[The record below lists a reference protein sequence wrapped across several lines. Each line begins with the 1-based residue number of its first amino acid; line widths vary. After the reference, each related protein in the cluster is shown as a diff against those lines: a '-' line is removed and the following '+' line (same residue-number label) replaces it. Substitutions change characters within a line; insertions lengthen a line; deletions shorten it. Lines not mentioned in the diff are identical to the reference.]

1 MKSNIYEKFAEVLV
15 EVGVNLQPGEVA
27 VIQAETEHR
36 DLVRELARVCYR
48 KGARYVRVEYEDDEL
63 NRIRAQESRAE
74 YLETFPQWLFDY
86 RRAYGEDDT
95 CVICLRTPQL
105 DLGTE
110 TGEQLQVVQDVE
122 RRCQEGFQMAV
133 AGGEV
138 SIVKTVVPGAS
149 WARLVYP
156 ELEEDEALSR
166 LWENFIRICRLDQDD
181 PVAAWREHQ
190 RRIQEKRTRL
200 DSLGLYTLYLEGP
213 GTKLT
218 VRLVQGGKWIGGCVE
233 NTRTGQLYV
242 PNIPTEEVFFVP
254 DRRRVEGVVSST
266 VPLNYKGSLIEG
278 IRLEVRDGRVI
289 AHSAQ
294 RGEELLTSILNTD
307 EGSCYFGEVSL
318 VSVQSPIYQ
327 TGRIFYDTLLDE
339 NAVCHMALG
348 RGTPGILDGGY
359 ELSRK
364 EREDVGINNSA
375 IHVDFMIGSTQLDV
389 DGRTEAGERV
399 AIMRG
404 GDWVI

>member
-1 MKSNIYEKFAEVLV
+1 M
-15 EVGVNLQPGEVA
+15 
-27 VIQAETEHR
+27 
-36 DLVRELARVCYR
+36 
-48 KGARYVRVEYEDDEL
+48 
-63 NRIRAQESRAE
+63 
-74 YLETFPQWLFDY
+74 
-86 RRAYGEDDT
+86 
-95 CVICLRTPQL
+95 ICLRTPQL

-200 DSLGLYTLYLEGP
+200 DSLGLDTLYLEGP

-233 NTRTGQLYV
+233 NTRTGQRYV